1 MGILLSYAQLALC
14 QVPHCL
20 FSLCSSLA
28 ILSPACIIAGTLQN
42 FMTVLADCHEAS
54 VDIHLTC
61 QDSSGWQP
69 CPQAHQPFVIPFQC
83 TLYSP
88 LGCDPDVE
96 KCWGR
101 SRLIVVSRQNTASYP
116 PFPEPVQSTFLLP
129 LRLFNHTDHF
139 TYLLGY
145 RSILRDSNETLA
157 NVNGVNCSHF
167 ARKFSHSTAEGN
179 QVQAHADSSES
190 S

>member
-1 MGILLSYAQLALC
+1 MGILLSSAQLALC

-28 ILSPACIIAGTLQN
+28 ILSPACIIAGTYP
-42 FMTVLADCHEAS
+42 CCREAS

-145 RSILRDSNETLA
+145 RSILRDSNETPA